1 MRALRGLLPT
11 LTKLGVFGTVC
22 LLCTALVANTLHRP
36 FGTPTAGF
44 SAVFTDALGVKP
56 GSDVRIAGVRVGK
69 VDAVKLREGKALVSF
84 EVTTDQELP
93 IGTGA
98 AVRYADL
105 LGARYVAL
113 NPGPARGERLAE
125 GATIPL
131 ERTTPALDL
140 TKLFNGFKPI
150 FDVLAPADV
159 NQLAKEIIA
168 VFQGEGPTIN
178 ALLTRIVSLTD
189 TFAGQDEVIGR
200 VLADLQPVL
209 ESTIAHGQDFKDLI
223 AGLGALAGGL
233 ADNRGLI
240 TEALDSGARLAGTV
254 ADVVRQTQPAIDRD
268 LRSLFEL
275 SGKLDANR
283 EPLVGALHDLPK
295 VLGKVDTILGYGGWV
310 NIYFCNLGIG
320 IGGPRIDIGNGPHSA
335 VCR

>member
-1 MRALRGLLPT
+1 MRALRGMTPT
-11 LTKLGVFGTVC
+11 LVKLGVFVTVC
-22 LLCTALVANTLHRP
+22 ALCTALVSNTLHRP

-44 SAVFTDALGVKP
+44 TAVFTDALGVKP

-69 VDAVKLREGKALVSF
+69 VDAVKLREGKAMVSF
-84 EVTTDQELP
+84 EVTSDQKLP
-93 IGTGA
+93 SGTGA

-105 LGARYVAL
+105 LGARYIAL
-113 NPGPARGERLAE
+113 TTGGGGTLAE
-125 GATIPL
+125 GATIPV

-150 FDVLAPADV
+150 FDVLQPADV
-159 NQLAKEIIA
+159 NQLAKEIVA

-189 TFAGQDEVIGR
+189 TFAGQDKVIGQ
-200 VLADLQPVL
+200 VLANLQPVL
-209 ESTIAHGQDFKDLI
+209 DSTIAHGQDFKDLV
-223 AGLGALAGGL
+223 AGLGALASGL
-233 ADNRGLI
+233 AGNRGLI
-240 TEALDSGARLAGTV
+240 TDALDSGARLAGTV
-254 ADVVRQTQPAIDRD
+254 AGVVRQTQPSIDRD

-283 EPLVGALHDLPK
+283 KPLVEALHDLPK
-295 VLGKVDTILGYGGWV
+295 VLGKVDTILGYGGWA
-310 NIYFCNLGIG
+310 NIYFCNLSLEIA
-320 IGGPRIDIGNGPHSA
+320 GPPIDIGNGPHSE